1 MIGSIVFLGDVITI
15 EGIKVNEEKIQAI
28 NDCSVS
34 KNIHNV
40 RSFHALLL
48 Q

>member
-1 MIGSIVFLGDVITI
+1 MIGSIVFLVYVITI
-15 EGIKVNEEKIQAI
+15 EGIKVDEEKIQAI
-28 NDCSVS
+28 NDWLVS

-40 RSFHALLL
+40 WSFHALLL